1 MKRTERLGVQDGYDL
16 WAESYDE
23 TPNPVVAMDARHT
36 IGLLDPKPGERI
48 LDAGCGTGRNLA
60 RLDGAGARAVG
71 VDIST
76 GMLRVARRAVPGA
89 PALCADIQRALPFP
103 AESFDAV
110 LCALI
115 GEHLADLDGTFREAR
130 RVLRPGGR
138 YLFTV
143 YHPAMAAAGKEA
155 NFERDGVEYRLGAHR
170 HTVEDYVSALG
181 AAGFDGVVVHEYA
194 GDEALVEALPVA
206 ARYVDFPLLL
216 ALTASRS

>member
-1 MKRTERLGVQDGYDL
+1 VKKTERLGVQDGYDL

-36 IGLLDPKPGERI
+36 IGLLGPKPGERI

-60 RLDGAGARAVG
+60 RLDASGARAVG
-71 VDIST
+71 VDLST
-76 GMLRVARRAVPGA
+76 GMLRVARRAVPGV
-89 PALCADIQRALPFP
+89 PALCADIQRALPFA

-115 GEHLADLDGTFREAR
+115 GEHLDDLDGTFREAR

-170 HTVEDYVSALG
+170 HTVEDYVSGLET
-181 AAGFDGVVVHEYA
+181 AGFDGVAVHEYA
-194 GDEALVEALPVA
+194 GDEALVEALPIA
-206 ARYVDFPLLL
+206 SRYVDFPLLL
-216 ALTASRS
+216 ALEAFRN

>member
-1 MKRTERLGVQDGYDL
+1 VKKTERLGVQDGYDL

-36 IGLLDPKPGERI
+36 IGLVDPKPGERI

-60 RLDGAGARAVG
+60 RLDASRARAVG
-71 VDIST
+71 VDLST

-89 PALCADIQRALPFP
+89 PALCADIQRALPF
-103 AESFDAV
+103 ADESFDAV

-170 HTVEDYVSALG
+170 HTVEDYVSGLD
-181 AAGFDGVVVHEYA
+181 AAGFDGVAVHEYV
-194 GDEALVEALPVA
+194 GDEALVDALPIA

-216 ALTASRS
+216 ALEAFRN